1 MNMPVLQIQ
10 SEKKEGY
17 SNSNSKSSKY
27 ADKRKVQTSKKFKGK
42 KRMQRENEELE
53 WSAYQ

>member
-10 SEKKEGY
+10 SEKKEGHSY
-17 SNSNSKSSKY
+17 SNPKSSKY
-27 ADKRKVQTSKKFKGK
+27 SDKRKGQTSKTFKGK